1 MRRKILIYILAV
13 LSFASCKEYDIHEVL
28 LVHTDVSL
36 SQKGKEQYIFNP
48 STGQM
53 GCNAEKTLYRY
64 LDDNLSSWMEVYFQ
78 SRPGGAGEKVV
89 ADLKWKSRASNGDL
103 KDLEFEIKQT
113 DGSGMIWLWNST
125 NNIGLIIRDF
135 E

>member
-1 MRRKILIYILAV
+1 MKKILIYILTAI
-13 LSFASCKEYDIHEVL
+13 SFVSCVKYDINEVL

-36 SQKGKEQYIFNP
+36 SQKGKVQYTFDA

-53 GCNAEKTLYRY
+53 GCNAEKTIYRY
-64 LDDNLSSWMEVYFQ
+64 INDNLSSWLEVKCQ
-78 SRPGGAGEKVV
+78 AKPGGVGEIVV
-89 ADLKWKSRASNGDL
+89 ADLSWKVKSTVNEL
-103 KDLEFEIKQT
+103 KGLEFEIKQT
-113 DGSGMIWLWNST
+113 DGNGMIWLWDNT